1 VGCLF
6 TLCVLFAF
14 SALTLLVG
22 QQKGHSACKKTE
34 WWGAGV
40 VFCLEPGAEL
50 HLVQLMPLPLTVSC
64 FSKIQIG
71 FTSPVPAHLGSPGRR
86 AVKRLCVCV
95 CVCVCARRSRYTEL
109 VSPLIVHAQ
118 HKLVERISENGG
130 RADSQPHWS
139 AALAA
144 NSGLPITAADY
155 IQLQLRV
162 VVDVG
167 AESAAVADPL
177 GNVAYSRMSL
187 QHLLLCF
194 HARTHARTHTHTRF
208 TALFPGLPG

>member
-1 VGCLF
+1 MCIVCLQCFDAVGW
-6 TLCVLFAF
+6 VAE
-14 SALTLLVG
+14 
-22 QQKGHSACKKTE
+22 GHPACKKTE

-40 VFCLEPGAEL
+40 VFCLEPGADL
-50 HLVQLMPLPLTVSC
+50 HLAQLMPLPLTVSC

-71 FTSPVPAHLGSPGRR
+71 FTFLVPAHMGSPGRR
-86 AVKRLCVCV
+86 AVKRL

-155 IQLQLRV
+155 VQLQLRV

-194 HARTHARTHTHTRF
+194 HARVRMHARTHTHTHTF

>member
-1 VGCLF
+1 
-6 TLCVLFAF
+6 
-14 SALTLLVG
+14 
-22 QQKGHSACKKTE
+22 
-34 WWGAGV
+34 
-40 VFCLEPGAEL
+40 
-50 HLVQLMPLPLTVSC
+50 M
-64 FSKIQIG
+64 
-71 FTSPVPAHLGSPGRR
+71 
-86 AVKRLCVCV
+86 CVCV
-95 CVCVCARRSRYTEL
+95 CVRVRVRVRVCVCTRRSRYTEL

-155 IQLQLRV
+155 VQLQLRV

-177 GNVAYSRMSL
+177 GNVAYSRMS
-187 QHLLLCF
+187 CSTCYYAST
-194 HARTHARTHTHTRF
+194 HARTHARTHTRTHTHTHTF
-208 TALFPGLPG
+208 TALFPGQSR

>member
-1 VGCLF
+1 
-6 TLCVLFAF
+6 
-14 SALTLLVG
+14 
-22 QQKGHSACKKTE
+22 
-34 WWGAGV
+34 
-40 VFCLEPGAEL
+40 
-50 HLVQLMPLPLTVSC
+50 M
-64 FSKIQIG
+64 
-71 FTSPVPAHLGSPGRR
+71 
-86 AVKRLCVCV
+86 
-95 CVCVCARRSRYTEL
+95 CARRSRYTEL

-144 NSGLPITAADY
+144 NSSLPITAADY
-155 IQLQLRV
+155 VQLQLRV

-194 HARTHARTHTHTRF
+194 HARARMHARTHTHTFYGPFSRTTRVSRYQKGKTSPDF
-208 TALFPGLPG
+208 TEARDSEWQWHQLGHMQVCTLLQTDNHASTTPLSFLQAGYPSCRPANSVKALKDIMMPRIQ